1 MTIIR
6 FRPSVE
12 EERHLEVKAA
22 RYGMTVEDYTATV
35 IACHALDRPLPPAPP
50 PGPRPRETQTERR
63 ARLRALDP
71 EGKSPYT
78 RAIEAITTRE
88 DLHQ

>member
-12 EERHLEVKAA
+12 EERLLETKAA
-22 RYGMTVEDYTATV
+22 RYGMTVEDYAATV
-35 IACHALDRPLPPAPP
+35 IACHALDRRLPPPVP
-50 PGPRPRETQTERR
+50 IPRPKETQTEKR

-71 EGKSPYT
+71 EGKSPWT
-78 RAIEAITTRE
+78 RAMEAITTRE
-88 DLHQ
+88 DLNR